1 MDKTVAANFIAFFI
15 KIPMMGIYGKFKWIM
30 DYEKKYS
37 LAAKETSSDIL
48 FGGHSYPYQM
58 ENAIKLAGILF
69 PYITWAK

>member
-1 MDKTVAANFIAFFI
+1 MDLKGD
-15 KIPMMGIYGKFKWIM
+15 P
-30 DYEKKYS
+30 YEKSYS

-69 PYITWAK
+69 SCITWAIVY